1 MLNKKYTFMIAMLG
15 LTVLPAIAQ
24 DAQKTAAGS
33 SSANYI
39 EYLVLIVALLLVAA
53 IWLLSSVLMMLS
65 KKVVEVT
72 KQNKTLAIILTIL
85 AAGFVSPVVAQDAAA
100 NSDAT
105 ATVANSTA
113 YYGGLSSLSFW
124 TLSTVLVL
132 ELVVI
137 FVLIYF
143 IRNLW
148 RILNPVAVTA
158 KADTKQYSAW
168 LKKTWAS
175 LDKKFFTK
183 AAAIEHEED
192 IMLDHDY
199 DGIKEL
205 DNALPPWW
213 KYGFYITILVAVFYF
228 LKFEVWH
235 TGMNPTEEYN
245 TEMAEAKAETDAY
258 LASMKENVDEKSVVM
273 LDAAGIAIGKTLF
286 TKTCVAC
293 HSPNGGGGV
302 GPNLTDNYSIHG
314 AGIQDIFKTI
324 KYGYP
329 DKGMQAWQSNF
340 SPVEMQQLASYVKSL
355 VNTNVAEGKAPQG
368 DLIKEE
374 AATPVADSTKVVN
387 TPAK

>member
-1 MLNKKYTFMIAMLG
+1 MM
-15 LTVLPAIAQ
+15 TVAIFAAFPSIAQ
-24 DAQKTAAGS
+24 DAQKAAS
-33 SSANYI
+33 TTTNYI
-39 EYLVLIVALLLVAA
+39 EYLVLTVALLLVAA

-65 KKVVEVT
+65 KKVVEMA
-72 KQNKTLAIILTIL
+72 KQNKTLAVILTII
-85 AAGFVSPVVAQDAAA
+85 AGGFAHPAMAQDAATTA
-100 NSDAT
+100 ADAT
-105 ATVANSTA
+105 TQTSSA

-137 FVLIYF
+137 FILIYF

-148 RILNPVAVTA
+148 RILNPAPVTVTA
-158 KADTKQYSAW
+158 EAKISSAW
-168 LKKTWAS
+168 LRNTWAS
-175 LDKKFFTK
+175 LDKKFFTR
-183 AAAIEHEED
+183 AAPIEQEAD

-199 DGIKEL
+199 DGIREL

-213 KYGFYITILVAVFYF
+213 KYGFYITIFVAIFYI

-258 LASMKENVDEKSVVM
+258 LASMKENVDEKTVVM
-273 LDAAGIAIGKTLF
+273 LDAAGIATGKTLF

-302 GPNLTDNYSIHG
+302 GPNLTDNYAIHG
-314 AGIQDIFKTI
+314 ATIQDIFKTI

-374 AATPVADSTKVVN
+374 AAKLATDSTTMNN

>member
-1 MLNKKYTFMIAMLG
+1 MMAMAG
-15 LTVLPAIAQ
+15 LSSLPAIAQ
-24 DAQKTAAGS
+24 DAQKTAA
-33 SSANYI
+33 SANTTNYI
-39 EYLVLIVALLLVAA
+39 EYLVLTVALLLVAA

-65 KKVVEVT
+65 KKVVEMA
-72 KQNKTLAIILTIL
+72 KQNKTLAVILTII
-85 AAGFVSPVVAQDAAA
+85 AGGFAHPAMAQDAATTA
-100 NSDAT
+100 ADAT
-105 ATVANSTA
+105 TQTSSA

-132 ELVVI
+132 ELVII
-137 FVLIYF
+137 FILIYF

-148 RILNPVAVTA
+148 RILNPAPVSVTA
-158 KADTKQYSAW
+158 EANISFSW
-168 LKKTWAS
+168 LKTTWAS

-183 AAAIEHEED
+183 AAPIEQEAD

-199 DGIKEL
+199 DGIREL

-213 KYGFYITILVAVFYF
+213 KYGFYITIFVAIFYI

-258 LASMKENVDEKSVVM
+258 LASMKENVDEKTVVM
-273 LDAAGIAIGKTLF
+273 LDEAGIATGKTLY

-302 GPNLTDNYSIHG
+302 GPNLTDNYAIHG
-314 AGIQDIFKTI
+314 ATIQDIFKTI
-324 KYGYP
+324 KYGWP

-374 AATPVADSTKVVN
+374 AATLATDSTTMNN

>member
-1 MLNKKYTFMIAMLG
+1 MFALAG
-15 LTVLPAIAQ
+15 LSVLPAIAQ
-24 DAQKTAAGS
+24 DAQKAAATS
-33 SSANYI
+33 STTNYI

-65 KKVVEVT
+65 KKVVELA
-72 KQNKTLAIILTIL
+72 KQNKTLVLLLTL
-85 AAGFVSPVVAQDAAA
+85 LGMGLVSPAMAQDAAA
-100 NSDAT
+100 STDAVT
-105 ATVANSTA
+105 EVASSSA

-148 RILNPVAVTA
+148 RILNPSPLVVTEA
-158 KADTKQYSAW
+158 RQSSSW
-168 LKKTWAS
+168 LKTTWAS
-175 LDKKFFTK
+175 LDKKFLTK
-183 AAAIEHEED
+183 AAPIEQEAD

-213 KYGFYITILVAVFYF
+213 KYGFYITILVAVFYM

-235 TGMNPTEEYN
+235 TGLNPTEEYN

-273 LDAAGIAIGKTLF
+273 LDAAGIAAGKTLF

-302 GPNLTDNYSIHG
+302 GPNLTDNYAIHG
-314 AGIQDIFKTI
+314 AAIQDIFKTI

-368 DLIKEE
+368 DLIKEV
-374 AATPVADSTKVVN
+374 AAAPVADSTKAN
-387 TPAK
+387 TPTK

>member
-1 MLNKKYTFMIAMLG
+1 MIAMAG
-15 LTVLPAIAQ
+15 LSVLPAIAQ
-24 DAQKTAAGS
+24 DAQKAATAS
-33 SSANYI
+33 STTNYI

-65 KKVVEVT
+65 KKVVELA
-72 KQNKTLAIILTIL
+72 KQNKTFVLVLTML
-85 AAGFVSPVVAQDAAA
+85 GAGFASPVMAQDAAA
-100 NSDAT
+100 TSDA
-105 ATVANSTA
+105 ATEVASSSA

-132 ELVVI
+132 ELIVI

-148 RILNPVAVTA
+148 RILNPTPVAMTEG
-158 KADTKQYSAW
+158 KQSFSW
-168 LKKTWAS
+168 LKTTWAS
-175 LDKKFFTK
+175 LDKKFLTK
-183 AAAIEHEED
+183 AAPIEKEAD

-213 KYGFYITILVAVFYF
+213 KYGFYITILVAVFYM

-245 TEMAEAKAETDAY
+245 TEMAEAKAETDTY

-273 LDAAGIAIGKTLF
+273 LDAAGIAAGKILY
-286 TKTCVAC
+286 TKNCVAC

-302 GPNLTDNYSIHG
+302 GPNLTDNYAIHG
-314 AGIQDIFKTI
+314 AAIQDIFKTI

-340 SPVEMQQLASYVKSL
+340 SPVEMQQIASYLKSL
-355 VNTNVAEGKAPQG
+355 VNTNVAEGKAAQG

-374 AATPVADSTKVVN
+374 AAAPVTDSTKVN

>member
-1 MLNKKYTFMIAMLG
+1 MMAMAG
-15 LTVLPAIAQ
+15 LSSLPAIAQ
-24 DAQKTAAGS
+24 DAQKTAA
-33 SSANYI
+33 SANTTNYI
-39 EYLVLIVALLLVAA
+39 EYLVLTVALLLVAA

-65 KKVVEVT
+65 KKVVEMA
-72 KQNKTLAIILTIL
+72 KQNKTLAVILTIIVG
-85 AAGFVSPVVAQDAAA
+85 GFAHPAMAQDAATTA
-100 NSDAT
+100 ADAT
-105 ATVANSTA
+105 TQTSSA

-137 FVLIYF
+137 FILIYF

-148 RILNPVAVTA
+148 RILNPAPVSVTA
-158 KADTKQYSAW
+158 EANISFSW
-168 LKKTWAS
+168 LKTTWAS

-183 AAAIEHEED
+183 AAPIEQEAD

-199 DGIKEL
+199 DGIREL

-213 KYGFYITILVAVFYF
+213 KYGFYITIFVAIFYI

-258 LASMKENVDEKSVVM
+258 LASMKENVDEKTVVM
-273 LDAAGIAIGKTLF
+273 LDAAGIATGKTLY

-302 GPNLTDNYSIHG
+302 GPNLTDNYAIHG
-314 AGIQDIFKTI
+314 ATIQDIFKTI
-324 KYGYP
+324 KYGWP

-355 VNTNVAEGKAPQG
+355 VNTNVADGKAPQG
-368 DLIKEE
+368 DLIKEDM
-374 AATPVADSTKVVN
+374 PVPAADSTKVN